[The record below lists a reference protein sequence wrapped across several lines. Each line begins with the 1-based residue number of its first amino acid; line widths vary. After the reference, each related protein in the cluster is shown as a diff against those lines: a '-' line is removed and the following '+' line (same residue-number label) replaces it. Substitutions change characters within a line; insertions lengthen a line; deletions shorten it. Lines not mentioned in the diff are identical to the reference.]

1 MTVVSISRC
10 NGKTDRLLVEQMLI
24 NRQVAE
30 ADATHIAKGALTRKS
45 TVRTL
50 HKLRQGLGRAIRHPD
65 DDVLITL
72 LEPRIPRPSGTA
84 ACQGVH
90 TQQVLLGAI
99 PARFYAAYQQAEEPG
114 CKQENKVAIAQSLAA
129 LL

>member
-1 MTVVSISRC
+1 
-10 NGKTDRLLVEQMLI
+10 MLI
-24 NRQVAE
+24 NRQVTA
-30 ADATHIAKGALTRKS
+30 ADATHIAKGALMRKS

-72 LEPRIPRPSGTA
+72 LEPRVPRPSGTA

-114 CKQENKVAIAQSLAA
+114 GQQTVKPLNAPALTA